1 MQQTELLPEQF
12 TGKVKFKGK
21 QVQGNQHFETDAEV
35 GKPGSGIVFTKY
47 CIFYQKSFHLP
58 FSFLKRWRGIGGF
71 EGKKLFSDKL

>member
-35 GKPGSGIVFTKY
+35 GKPGCGTVFTK
-47 CIFYQKSFHLP
+47 
-58 FSFLKRWRGIGGF
+58 
-71 EGKKLFSDKL
+71 